1 MFNYII
7 IILVI
12 ALSSNEAQAKK
23 QLINKPGSCVVEDTW
38 HPVTGEKLGKRV
50 RCGL

>member
-12 ALSSNEAQAKK
+12 ALSANEAQAKRP
-23 QLINKPGSCVVEDTW
+23 LVNKPGSCVIEDRW

-50 RCGL
+50 RCGI